1 MNAGQYPSLKGRTVV
16 VTGGASGIGE
26 AIVRAFAANG
36 ARVAVLDI
44 QEEAG
49 RSLASE
55 LSAQGV
61 EAKFFACDLTDIDAV
76 RSALAEARNRFGP
89 MSVLVNNAANDK
101 RANFEDVDV
110 AEFDAMM
117 AVNLRHVFF
126 AAQAAV
132 EQMREI
138 GGGSI
143 INMTSGTWV
152 RGAPGL
158 EAYATAKA
166 AIVGFTNTLAR
177 RVGADRIR
185 VNAVAPGM
193 VITPRQK
200 ELWYQDESKIETGL
214 SARCIPERVEPDDV
228 ANLCLFL
235 GADDS
240 RLITKQTLF
249 VNGGSV

>member
-1 MNAGQYPSLKGRTVV
+1 MNAAQYPSLKGRVVV

-36 ARVAVLDI
+36 ARVALLDI

-49 RSLASE
+49 TRLASE
-55 LSAQGV
+55 LSASGMKA
-61 EAKFFACDLTDIDAV
+61 EFFACDLTDIEAV
-76 RSALAEARNRFGP
+76 RSAFRKARDRLGP
-89 MSVLVNNAANDK
+89 TAVLVNNAANDR
-101 RANFEDVDV
+101 RANFEDVSV
-110 AEFDAMM
+110 EEFDAMM

-126 AAQAAV
+126 ASQIAV
-132 EQMREI
+132 EQMREL
-138 GGGSI
+138 GHGSI

-166 AIVGFTNTLAR
+166 AIV
-177 RVGADRIR
+177 
-185 VNAVAPGM
+185 APGM

-214 SARCIPERVEPDDV
+214 SAQCIPERVEAEDV

-240 RLITKQTLF
+240 RMITKQTLF
-249 VNGGSV
+249 VNGGTV

>member
-1 MNAGQYPSLKGRTVV
+1 MEAARYPSLRGRTVV

-26 AIVRAFAANG
+26 AVVRAFAANG
-36 ARVAVLDI
+36 AQVALLDI

-49 RSLASE
+49 LRLAAE
-55 LSAQGV
+55 LSASGAV
-61 EAKFFACDLTDIDAV
+61 AEFFACDLTDIEAV
-76 RSALAEARNRFGP
+76 RSALGKVRGRFGP
-89 MSVLVNNAANDK
+89 TAVLVNNAANDR
-101 RANFEDVDV
+101 RANFEDVGV
-110 AEFDAMM
+110 EEFDAMM

-132 EQMREI
+132 GQMREL
-138 GGGSI
+138 GHGSI

-152 RGAPGL
+152 RGVPGL

-177 RVGADRIR
+177 RVGTDRIR

-214 SARCIPERVEPDDV
+214 GTQCIPERVEPEDV

-240 RLITKQTLF
+240 RMITKQTLF
-249 VNGGSV
+249 VNGGTI